1 MFTERGEGGINGHAG
16 ERAAPRRVVV
26 IGNGM
31 VGHRFCEQLIAHD
44 REGLC
49 RVVVLGEERRVA
61 YDRVHLSSYFADRSA
76 EKLLLGSTEWYAAHG
91 IDLILGTKAARIDRE
106 AREVVTDRGVHVPY
120 DTLVIA
126 TGSAPFVPH
135 MPGTDKHGVFVYR
148 TIEDLE
154 GIIARAGESRR
165 AAVIGGGLLGLEAAR
180 AVLDCGLEAHVIEV
194 APRLMPRQLDATAS
208 ALLET
213 TVRGLG
219 VHLRLDAKMRGIAG
233 DDGVVTG
240 IEFSD
245 GEILDVE
252 MVIFSA
258 GIRPRDE
265 IAREAGLTIGERG
278 GIVVDD
284 ALCTSDP
291 NVFAIGEVALHRG
304 MIYGLVAPGYEMA
317 ETLAKNLTGKGG
329 SFAGGDLS
337 AKLKLLGTDV
347 ATFGEPFVNPK
358 TSRAIVYE
366 DQIRGI
372 YKKLVLSE
380 DGTRVLGGVL
390 VGDATQYGR
399 LLHLTRSKTKVT
411 DPHRELGLGG
421 ARGDSA
427 QGALP
432 DDAQVCSCNNVLAKT
447 IRLKVRQEEAATVT
461 ELKACTRAGTGCG
474 GCLPLVADILDAELK
489 AAGRGVKP
497 TLCEHFPHSRQEL
510 FQIVAATGITTF
522 ATLLARHGAGK
533 GCEIC
538 KPAVASI
545 LASIHNEHVLGPPH
559 NTLQDSNDRFLANIQ
574 KNGLY
579 SVIPRIPGGEIT
591 PDHLIVIGQVAKKYG
606 LYAKITGGQRI
617 DLLGARVEQLPD
629 IWEELV
635 NAGLESGHAYGK
647 ALRTVKSCVGSTW
660 CRFGVQDSTAFA
672 VFIENRYK
680 GIRAPHK
687 IKGGVSGCVR
697 ECAEAQ
703 GKDFGLIATERGWN
717 VYVCGNGGAN
727 PRHADL
733 LVNDVDEA
741 TAVRYLDRFLMFY
754 IRTADRLTRTSV
766 WLDKMEGGI
775 IHLRNVIVSDS
786 LGIAADL
793 ERDLQK
799 LVDTYQC
806 EWAGVVNDPQKRA
819 RFRHFAN
826 DAAGDPTVRVTPVR
840 SQPQPSVS
848 STRFDPIH
856 AAKVRRLPIVRREWV
871 RVASVRDVPSDGG
884 IAVKYGDTQLA
895 VFYFESRGEWYATQN
910 LCPHKREM
918 VLARGIVGDQA
929 GAPKVAC
936 PLHKKTFDLRSG
948 ACLSGD
954 ALEIATF
961 AVRIEGDD
969 VLVELPPLAD
979 LAKLGHPSARACSLE
994 AAIV

>member
-1 MFTERGEGGINGHAG
+1 
-16 ERAAPRRVVV
+16 
-26 IGNGM
+26 
-31 VGHRFCEQLIAHD
+31 
-44 REGLC
+44 
-49 RVVVLGEERRVA
+49 
-61 YDRVHLSSYFADRSA
+61 
-76 EKLLLGSTEWYAAHG
+76 
-91 IDLILGTKAARIDRE
+91 
-106 AREVVTDRGVHVPY
+106 
-120 DTLVIA
+120 
-126 TGSAPFVPH
+126 
-135 MPGTDKHGVFVYR
+135 
-148 TIEDLE
+148 
-154 GIIARAGESRR
+154 
-165 AAVIGGGLLGLEAAR
+165 
-180 AVLDCGLEAHVIEV
+180 
-194 APRLMPRQLDATAS
+194 
-208 ALLET
+208 
-213 TVRGLG
+213 
-219 VHLRLDAKMRGIAG
+219 
-233 DDGVVTG
+233 
-240 IEFSD
+240 
-245 GEILDVE
+245 
-252 MVIFSA
+252 
-258 GIRPRDE
+258 
-265 IAREAGLTIGERG
+265 
-278 GIVVDD
+278 
-284 ALCTSDP
+284 
-291 NVFAIGEVALHRG
+291 
-304 MIYGLVAPGYEMA
+304 
-317 ETLAKNLTGKGG
+317 
-329 SFAGGDLS
+329 
-337 AKLKLLGTDV
+337 
-347 ATFGEPFVNPK
+347 
-358 TSRAIVYE
+358 
-366 DQIRGI
+366 
-372 YKKLVLSE
+372 
-380 DGTRVLGGVL
+380 
-390 VGDATQYGR
+390 
-399 LLHLTRSKTKVT
+399 
-411 DPHRELGLGG
+411 
-421 ARGDSA
+421 
-427 QGALP
+427 
-432 DDAQVCSCNNVLAKT
+432 
-447 IRLKVRQEEAATVT
+447 
-461 ELKACTRAGTGCG
+461 
-474 GCLPLVADILDAELK
+474 LVADILDAELK
-489 AAGRGVKP
+489 AAGKGVKP
-497 TLCEHFPHSRQEL
+497 TLCEHFPYSRQEL

-522 ATLLARHGAGK
+522 ATLLAQHGTGK

-545 LASIHNEHVLGPPH
+545 LASIHNEHVLGHEH

-635 NAGLESGHAYGK
+635 HAGLESGHAYGK

-717 VYVCGNGGAN
+717 VFVCGNGGAN

-775 IHLRNVIVSDS
+775 SHLRNVIVSDS
-786 LGIAADL
+786 LGIAKDL

-806 EWAGVVNDPQKRA
+806 EWAGVVNDPEKRA

-826 DAAGDPTVRVTPVR
+826 DAAGDPTVRVAKVR

-848 STRFDPIH
+848 STQFDPIH
-856 AAKVRRLPIVRREWV
+856 PAKVRLLPVVRREWV

-895 VFYFESRGEWYATQN
+895 VFHFESRGEWYATQN

-961 AVRIEGDD
+961 AVRIDGDD

-979 LAKLGHPSARACSLE
+979 LVKLGHPSAKVSSLE
-994 AAIV
+994 AAVV